1 MSLSDLFADAAPAL
15 GLSRPAGL
23 CLAAIWRADPPPCA
37 DDLCAALGLARS
49 NVSVALRDLREW
61 GLVETVRQPGDRKE
75 YFTAPADAGE
85 LVARLLAGHRRR
97 IVAPLLDRLS
107 ALGASDPRAA
117 DLSSAALRPAADT
130 AAGKKK
136 KKKRRDHG

>member
-1 MSLSDLFADAAPAL
+1 MSLPDLFSDAAPAF

-37 DDLCAALGLARS
+37 DDLCASLGLARS

-61 GLVETVRQPGDRKE
+61 GLVETLRQPGDRKE
-75 YFTAPADAGE
+75 YFLAPADGAD
-85 LVARLLAGHRRR
+85 LMARLVAGHRRR
-97 IVAPLLDRLS
+97 IVEPLLDRLS
-107 ALGASDPRAA
+107 ALAATDPRAA
-117 DLSSAALRPAADT
+117 DLSSAARRPATD
-130 AAGKKK
+130 AAPGKKK